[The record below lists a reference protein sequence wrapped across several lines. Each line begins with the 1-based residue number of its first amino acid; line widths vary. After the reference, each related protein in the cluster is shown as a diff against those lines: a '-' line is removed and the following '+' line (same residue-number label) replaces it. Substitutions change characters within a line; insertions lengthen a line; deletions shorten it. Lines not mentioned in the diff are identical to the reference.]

1 MSLLRKPA
9 LLALLALLPAS
20 SAFALRTERLARFS
34 PASGKS
40 SYQEVVSGSAIVR
53 LKPGVSTAAAA
64 GVLAGPGFSVKTY
77 LKGLDLLVL
86 RLPPGLSVAS
96 GLALLRALPQVESAA
111 PDRAFKVK
119 LVPNDPY
126 VGRQYALSLVQAFGA
141 WEYETGFSSRTTVA
155 FIDTGIDGTNP
166 ELSGKLAG
174 TSQYIDPDTI
184 SMVPDAPV
192 AACNHATR
200 AAGVAAASADNSAGI
215 AGMSWGAR
223 LISMRIFKES
233 DCNSDCSDKAGP
245 DSCSTSEA
253 AIAKAIDYLT
263 GLHNGAALG
272 KIVINMSIGSVGTCS
287 DTLPYALQTAAGAA
301 SSAGLLMFAAAGNE
315 GYGAIDS
322 PANCSGV
329 YAVGATDDQDRLA
342 SFSNTDPEMASKG
355 LTAPGVA
362 VYTTDLNSGYASA
375 SGTSFSSPMA
385 AGLAALIWAAKPGY
399 SNLQVFDVM
408 KNSADDLGPVGPDSD
423 YGFGRINAMKALRLA
438 ETGTTQ
444 FAGTDKAAAYP
455 NPFRPGTQR
464 LVTFTVPKDIAA
476 SGVEVKV
483 YTSEGEQVKKLD
495 GLTWDGRNEA
505 GRPVASGVYL
515 FKVRTDKDH
524 AVGRFALIR

>member
-1 MSLLRKPA
+1 MNLRRKPV

-34 PASGKS
+34 PASGKA

-64 GVLAGPGFSVKTY
+64 GALAGPGFSVKTY
-77 LKGLDLLVL
+77 LQGLDLLVL
-86 RLPPGLSVAS
+86 RLPPGLSVAN

-111 PDRAFKVK
+111 PDRAFKAK

-155 FIDTGIDGTNP
+155 FIDTGIDGANP
-166 ELSGKLAG
+166 ELNGKFAG

-184 SMVPDAPV
+184 SMIPDAPV

-223 LISMRIFKES
+223 LISLRIFKES
-233 DCNSDCSDKAGP
+233 DCNPDCSDKAGP
-245 DSCSTSEA
+245 DSCSTSESAIAA
-253 AIAKAIDYLT
+253 AINYLRP
-263 GLHNGAALG
+263 LHDGPVLG
-272 KIVINMSIGSVGTCS
+272 KIVINMSLGSVGTCS
-287 DTLPYALQTAAGAA
+287 DTLPYALQTAVGAA

-342 SFSNTDPEMASKG
+342 SFSNTDTLMASKG

-362 VYTTDLNSGYASA
+362 VYTTDVGGGYTSA

-385 AGLAALIWAAKPGY
+385 AGLAALVWAAKPGY
-399 SNLQVFDVM
+399 SNTQVFDVM
-408 KNSADDLGPVGPDSD
+408 RNSADDLGPVGPDSD

-444 FAGTDKAAAYP
+444 FAGTDKAVAYP

-505 GRPVASGVYL
+505 GSPVASGIYL